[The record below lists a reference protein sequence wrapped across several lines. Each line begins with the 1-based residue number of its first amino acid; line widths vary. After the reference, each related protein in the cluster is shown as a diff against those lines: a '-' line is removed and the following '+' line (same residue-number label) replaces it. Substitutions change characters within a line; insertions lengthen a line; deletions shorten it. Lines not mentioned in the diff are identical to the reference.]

1 MLQRS
6 STGEEIASSAAAV
19 EHSRMQSHLLCS
31 RSTGNAIAQGAGLSE
46 ASRTCCFS
54 STHLCS
60 SSARMHSSSSNS
72 SVAALLQIPR
82 HADLAGLTH
91 ALVLRE
97 RMPLL
102 AELQQSCN
110 RAATEQQQLVS
121 SVAASSARMHSSSC
135 YSSVAVL
142 SQLCCSSA
150 AALQSAQ

>member
-6 STGEEIASSAAAV
+6 SILACNRISCAPGDARMLEERRSHLTV
-19 EHSRMQSHLLCS
+19 EERRSHLSCAPGDALRPELQSHLLCS

-110 RAATEQQQLVS
+110 RATIELQQ
-121 SVAASSARMHSSSC
+121 SC
-135 YSSVAVL
+135 NS
-142 SQLCCSSA
+142 
-150 AALQSAQ
+150 